1 MNYSISKMFNIISY
15 LLFLSISSYITIDVG
30 RRCYNAGKYY
40 LDYLIHDAN
49 LCLTIN
55 RILLGCYYLINLGY
69 IAINL
74 SNWDKVNSLE
84 QVLTVTAVKIGYI
97 ILILCFLHYINIATL
112 YFLRK
117 NLTIK

>member
-1 MNYSISKMFNIISY
+1 MFNILSY
-15 LLFLSISSYITIDVG
+15 LLFLAISSYITVDVG

-40 LDYLIHDAN
+40 LEYLILDAD

-69 IAINL
+69 IAASL
-74 SNWDKVNSLE
+74 ANWEKVNSVE
-84 QVLTVTAVKIGYI
+84 QMVTVTSMRIGYI
-97 ILILCFLHYINIATL
+97 ILMLCFLHFMNMFAL

>member
-1 MNYSISKMFNIISY
+1 MFNIISY
-15 LLFLSISSYITIDVG
+15 TLFLTISSYITIDVG

-69 IAINL
+69 IALNL
-74 SNWDKVNSLE
+74 ATWDKVNSLE
-84 QVLTVTAVKIGYI
+84 QVLTVTAIRIGYI
-97 ILILCFLHYINIATL
+97 TLILCGLHFMNIFAL

>member
-1 MNYSISKMFNIISY
+1 MFNIVSY
-15 LLFLSISSYITIDVG
+15 ILFLSISSYITIDVG

-84 QVLTVTAVKIGYI
+84 QVLTVTVIRICYI
-97 ILILCFLHYINIATL
+97 TLILCFLHFMNIFAL

-117 NLTIK
+117 KLTIK

>member
-1 MNYSISKMFNIISY
+1 MFNIVSY
-15 LLFLSISSYITIDVG
+15 ILFLSISSYITIDVG

-40 LDYLIHDAN
+40 LDYLIHDAD

-69 IAINL
+69 IALNL
-74 SNWDKVNSLE
+74 TTWEKVNSME
-84 QVLTVTAVKIGYI
+84 QVLSVTAIRIGYI
-97 ILILCFLHYINIATL
+97 TLILCVLHFMNIFTL

>member
-1 MNYSISKMFNIISY
+1 MFNIISY
-15 LLFLSISSYITIDVG
+15 ILFLTISSYITIDVG

-40 LDYLIHDAN
+40 LDYLIHDTN

-69 IAINL
+69 IALNL
-74 SNWDKVNSLE
+74 ATWDKVNSLE
-84 QVLTVTAVKIGYI
+84 QVLTVTAIRIGYI
-97 ILILCFLHYINIATL
+97 ALILCVLHFMNIFIL

>member
-1 MNYSISKMFNIISY
+1 MFNIISY
-15 LLFLSISSYITIDVG
+15 LLFLSVSSYITIDVG
-30 RRCYNAGKYY
+30 RRCYKAGKHY
-40 LDYLIHDAN
+40 LNYLIHDAD

-69 IAINL
+69 IALNL
-74 SNWDKVNSLE
+74 THWEKVDSIEKMLS
-84 QVLTVTAVKIGYI
+84 VTAVRIGYI
-97 ILILCFLHYINIATL
+97 TLILCVLHFMNIFAL

>member
-1 MNYSISKMFNIISY
+1 MFNIISY

>member
-1 MNYSISKMFNIISY
+1 MFNIISY

-74 SNWDKVNSLE
+74 ANWDQIHSME
-84 QVLTVTAVKIGYI
+84 QLLMITSIRIGYI
-97 ILILCFLHYINIATL
+97 TLILCFLHFLNIFAL

-117 NLTIK
+117 NLTFK